1 MVARGTT
8 VSAIGG
14 DWDAAPINDIIT
26 DEGFMSTSLREETA
40 IDFVKRKGER
50 GILMYIKIPKGTNGV
65 ITDIAVNDNWE
76 SELLLE
82 PGTKIRITGK
92 RIENGMKIIEGV
104 VVNE

>member
-1 MVARGTT
+1 MTVGQVKIKENILVARGTT

-50 GILMYIKIPKGTNGV
+50 GILMYIKLSLIHIYGEDRNNKYRH
-65 ITDIAVNDNWE
+65 D
-76 SELLLE
+76 
-82 PGTKIRITGK
+82 
-92 RIENGMKIIEGV
+92 
-104 VVNE
+104 